1 MSEDNRLD
9 AEHYR
14 LPRLTMRNWTLEF
27 KESFKEYA
35 LKKGEPGEVLIT
47 GMPIDNLV
55 NHDFD
60 EDTKDM
66 KETKK
71 GLKSINEMLKN

>member
-35 LKKGEPGEVLIT
+35 LKSKTKVSESDEYELIKNT
-47 GMPIDNLV
+47 IVD
-55 NHDFD
+55 
-60 EDTKDM
+60 
-66 KETKK
+66 
-71 GLKSINEMLKN
+71 SIFESL